1 MPFSSRFFVAAAPG
15 LLAAL
20 GSLSGTFA
28 QTPAPVT
35 VAAPKMQI
43 AAAPPAASGEFTQGA
58 VQVVDLLSS
67 LARYDQDGRPKGHK
81 IEFEVPERAIN
92 EYLAYSLRN
101 RPRPGISSV
110 TVTLLPKNDISAT
123 VEVDFGSISPDILP
137 EAMRAVLSGKRTV
150 KVNAHFESK
159 DGTLTFTMKDA
170 LGPDGKAFA
179 GKLMNDLLKAIGSRQ
194 PESYDPAKPFPL
206 PFGLKKIWTEKQTF
220 LGET

>member
-1 MPFSSRFFVAAAPG
+1 
-15 LLAAL
+15 
-20 GSLSGTFA
+20 
-28 QTPAPVT
+28 
-35 VAAPKMQI
+35 MQI